1 VSTHTHVPHTHK
13 ADIRTQTRKYIF
25 VFLFM
30 PSLTTRASSLAAG
43 GGKIALHPES
53 RQLGMMEGHG
63 PDKLRA
69 KHEGI
74 GSFSGNCGSHVSSEE
89 NAPSAR
95 RPETTGRIEERRR
108 YHGAGGDIRP
118 VRSLRNMMQNR
129 KESITNGSVANLA
142 TMANL
147 ASTMYNVPFKNRNA
161 KDAPEESGDSDTR
174 TSCSEPWCAG
184 LGLPDRFRGGG
195 GIVSRVDSSLASSP
209 LASHQFFPCP
219 LSLFFCSVLLCGK
232 HFNLAL

>member
-1 VSTHTHVPHTHK
+1 MSEITFVCPHTHSLTRPTS
-13 ADIRTQTRKYIF
+13 AHTRKYIF

-30 PSLTTRASSLAAG
+30 PSLTTRASPLRAG

-53 RQLGMMEGHG
+53 RHLRMMEGHG
-63 PDKLRA
+63 FDKLRA

-74 GSFSGNCGSHVSSEE
+74 GSFYGNCGSHVSSEE

-108 YHGAGGDIRP
+108 YRGAGGDTRP

-129 KESITNGSVANLA
+129 KESIANCSVANLA

-161 KDAPEESGDSDTR
+161 QDAPEESGDSDTR

-209 LASHQFFPCP
+209 LASHLFFPCP
-219 LSLFFCSVLLCGK
+219 LSLFFCSSGAC
-232 HFNLAL
+232 